1 MTIVRQEFHLLL
13 VLLLDERYD
22 SIRPILMECH
32 VSVMSINFADMTQE
46 PERRGSIMECE
57 RSVITM

>member
-46 PERRGSIMECE
+46 PEKRGSIMEC
-57 RSVITM
+57 

>member
-32 VSVMSINFADMTQE
+32 VSVMSINFADMIQE
-46 PERRGSIMECE
+46 LERRGSIMECE
-57 RSVITM
+57 RSVITI